1 MVLGQI
7 HETWWKNKLKDTR
20 IKLSVLVLLSVILFS
35 FLSFSD
41 AFAQESIDEFV
52 TYSKKSNFI
61 KEIPFPNQDLGLR
74 GITTDKNGNAWIYH
88 ATQNTSSIFKFDPV
102 TKKFSN
108 FDILK
113 KTNTKDVIVTLSG
126 GHIIYDES
134 RSTIW
139 FTDSRTNSIG
149 KFDIE
154 NQQIDTID
162 IPTEN
167 SGPMGLI
174 LSPDKSKIWF
184 TELSSDKFASLDI
197 KTNEI
202 KEYQIKEN
210 SGPVFLAFDEKG
222 SLLIT
227 LAYSNN
233 VLVIDVANMQSD
245 TLPNISEIGLQK
257 PDFFSPFGI
266 AILKDSKGVEKLIL
280 SDHGSSRI
288 IVSELNSSLKT
299 YTSLW
304 TSPNTLYPQTL
315 PSQIDLDESGNIYFA
330 QHGGNK
336 ISKIDKS
343 GTVTEYDIPTGP
355 LSTTVYLDASEDG
368 KVWFTEV
375 LANKIGYLD
384 TSISVPFD
392 IQVDKKEIDF
402 TEETSKQVKVIVN
415 NLKSNAN
422 LVSLDDINIS
432 LVGMTD
438 SGLNGVSFTTTP
450 SIINLN
456 QENIESTLDIFV
468 DKNAKSGTYQIMI
481 QVSASE
487 QTDKTMIISKLY
499 PLTITIDLPKPI
511 LPSTI
516 EKTDSDSEFIIKD
529 VIIQNAAIA
538 AIIIL
543 VSSLVYRRIKIA
555 KQKKFSKQE

>member
-1 MVLGQI
+1 L
-7 HETWWKNKLKDTR
+7 KNTR
-20 IKLSVLVLLSVILFS
+20 IQLFGLFLLSVILFS
-35 FLSFSD
+35 FLSFSNV
-41 AFAQESIDEFV
+41 FAQEISNDEFV

-61 KEIPFPNQDLGLR
+61 KEIPFPNDDLGLR

-88 ATQNTSSIFKFDPV
+88 ATQNASSIFKFDPV
-102 TKKFSN
+102 TEKFSN

-113 KTNTKDVIVTLSG
+113 KTNTKDVIVNLSG

-134 RSTIW
+134 RNMIW
-139 FTDSRTNSIG
+139 FTDARTNSIG
-149 KFDIE
+149 KFNME
-154 NQQIDTID
+154 NQQMDTIN

-210 SGPVFLAFDEKG
+210 SGPISLAFDEKN

-227 LAYSNN
+227 LAYSNS
-233 VLVIDVANMQSD
+233 VLIIDVTNMQSD
-245 TLPNISEIGLQK
+245 TFPNISEITLPK

-266 AILKDSKGVEKLIL
+266 AIFKDSKGVEKLIL
-280 SDHGSSRI
+280 SDHGSSRV
-288 IVSELNSSLKT
+288 IVSELDSSLKT
-299 YTSLW
+299 YSSLW

-315 PSQIDLDESGNIYFA
+315 PSQIDADESDNIYFA

-343 GTVTEYDIPTGP
+343 GTITEYDVPTGP
-355 LSTTVYLDASEDG
+355 LSTVVYLDASKDG

-384 TSISVPFD
+384 TSIFVPFD
-392 IQVDKKEIDF
+392 IQVDKEEIDF
-402 TEETSKQVKVIVN
+402 TEKETSKQVKVTVN
-415 NLKSNAN
+415 NLENN
-422 LVSLDDINIS
+422 NDLVSLDNIYIS

-438 SGLNGVSFTTTP
+438 SGLNGIFFTATP
-450 SIINLN
+450 SIIDLN
-456 QENIESTLDIFV
+456 QGNVESTLDVTV
-468 DKNAKSGTYQIMI
+468 DKNTKSGTYQAMI
-481 QVSASE
+481 QVSTSE
-487 QTDKTMIISKLY
+487 QMDKTMRISKLY
-499 PLTITIDLPKPI
+499 PLTINVDLPKPI
-511 LPSTI
+511 LSPTI
-516 EKTDSDSEFIIKD
+516 NKSDFVIKD
-529 VIIQNAAIA
+529 IIQNAAIV

-543 VSSLVYRRIKIA
+543 VTLLVYKKIKLARQNKI
-555 KQKKFSKQE
+555 SKQE

>member
-20 IKLSVLVLLSVILFS
+20 IQLSGLVLLSIVLFS

-41 AFAQESIDEFV
+41 AFAQESTDEFV

-61 KEIPFPNQDLGLR
+61 REIPFPNEDFGLR

-88 ATQNTSSIFKFDPV
+88 STQNASSIYKFDP
-102 TKKFSN
+102 TTEKFSN

-126 GHIIYDES
+126 GYIIYDES
-134 RSTIW
+134 RNTIW
-139 FTDSRTNSIG
+139 FTDARTNSIG
-149 KFDIE
+149 KFNIE
-154 NQQIDTID
+154 NEQIDTID

-167 SGPMGLI
+167 SGLMGLI

-222 SLLIT
+222 SLWIT
-227 LAYSNN
+227 LAYSNS
-233 VLVIDVANMQSD
+233 VLIIDVTNMQSD
-245 TLPNISEIGLQK
+245 TIPNISEITIPK

-266 AILKDSKGVEKLIL
+266 AIFKDSKGVEKLIL
-280 SDHGSSRI
+280 SDHGSSRV
-288 IVSELNSSLKT
+288 IVSELDSSLKT
-299 YTSLW
+299 YSSLW

-343 GTVTEYDIPTGP
+343 GTVTEYDVPTGP
-355 LSTTVYLDASEDG
+355 LSTVVYFDASKDG

-384 TSISVPFD
+384 TSISIPFD
-392 IQVDKKEIDF
+392 IQVDKEEIDF
-402 TEETSKQVKVIVN
+402 TEKETSKQAKIIVN
-415 NLKSNAN
+415 NLKNNTN
-422 LVSLDDINIS
+422 LVSLEDISIS

-438 SGLNGVSFTTTP
+438 SGLNGVSFTATP

-456 QENIESTLDIFV
+456 QENVESTLDVLV
-468 DKNAKSGTYQIMI
+468 DKNAKSGTYQVMI

-487 QTDKTMIISKLY
+487 QVDKTMRISKLY
-499 PLTITIDLPKPI
+499 PLTINIDLPKPI

-516 EKTDSDSEFIIKD
+516 EKTDSDSEFVIKD
-529 VIIQNAAIA
+529 IIQNTAIV

-543 VSSLVYRRIKIA
+543 VSVFVYSRIKLA
-555 KQKKFSKQE
+555 KHSKISKQE

>member
-1 MVLGQI
+1 MILGQI

-20 IKLSVLVLLSVILFS
+20 IKLSVLVLLSVVLFS
-35 FLSFSD
+35 FLSSSD

-88 ATQNTSSIFKFDPV
+88 STQNASSIFKFDPV
-102 TKKFSN
+102 TEKFSN

-134 RSTIW
+134 RNTIW
-139 FTDSRTNSIG
+139 FTDARTNSVG

-154 NQQIDTID
+154 NKQIDIID

-174 LSPDKSKIWF
+174 LSPDKSQIWF

-210 SGPVFLAFDEKG
+210 SGPISLAFDEKG

-227 LAYSNN
+227 LAYSNS
-233 VLVIDVANMQSD
+233 VLIIDVTNISD
-245 TLPNISEIGLQK
+245 TILNISEITLPK

-280 SDHGSSRI
+280 SDHSSSRI
-288 IVSELNSSLKT
+288 IVSELDSSLKT

-315 PSQIDLDESGNIYFA
+315 PSQIDLDESGNIYFV

-336 ISKIDKS
+336 ISKIDKL
-343 GTVTEYDIPTGP
+343 GTITEYDIPTGP
-355 LSTTVYLDASEDG
+355 LSTTVYLDASKDG

-384 TSISVPFD
+384 ANISIPFD
-392 IQVDKKEIDF
+392 IQVDKEKIDF
-402 TEETSKQVKVIVN
+402 TEKEMSKQVKVTVSNMKN
-415 NLKSNAN
+415 NND
-422 LVSLDDINIS
+422 LVSLDNINIS
-432 LVGMTD
+432 VVGMTD
-438 SGLNGVSFTTTP
+438 SGLDGVSFTATP
-450 SIINLN
+450 SVIDLN
-456 QENIESTLDIFV
+456 QENKIESTIDLSV
-468 DKNAKSGTYQIMI
+468 DKNTKPGIYQIMI
-481 QVSASE
+481 KVSSSE
-487 QTDKTMIISKLY
+487 QIDKTMTISKLY
-499 PLTITIDLPKPI
+499 PLTINIDLPKPI
-511 LPSTI
+511 PPTTI
-516 EKTDSDSEFIIKD
+516 KKTDSDSEFIIKD
-529 VIIQNAAIA
+529 IIQNAAIG

-543 VSSLVYRRIKIA
+543 VSLLVYKKIKLARQNKI
-555 KQKKFSKQE
+555 SKQE

>member
-1 MVLGQI
+1 MRINFLGRI
-7 HETWWKNKLKDTR
+7 YKTVWKDKLKDTR
-20 IKLSVLVLLSVILFS
+20 IQLTGLVLLSVVLVS

-41 AFAQESIDEFV
+41 AFAQEYTDEFI

-88 ATQNTSSIFKFDPV
+88 STQNASSISKFDLV
-102 TKKFSN
+102 TERFSN

-113 KTNTKDVIVTLSG
+113 KTNTKDVIVALSG
-126 GHIIYDES
+126 GHVIYDES
-134 RSTIW
+134 RNTMW
-139 FTDSRTNSIG
+139 FTDARTNSIG

-154 NQQIDTID
+154 NKQIDTID

-184 TELSSDKFASLDI
+184 TELNSNKFASLDI
-197 KTNEI
+197 RTNEI

-222 SLLIT
+222 SLWIT
-227 LAYSNN
+227 LAYSNS
-233 VLVIDVANMQSD
+233 VLVIDVTNIQD
-245 TLPNISEIGLQK
+245 TIPNISEITLPK

-266 AILKDSKGVEKLIL
+266 AILKDSNVEKLFL
-280 SDHGSSRI
+280 SDHGSSRV
-288 IVSELNSSLKT
+288 IVSELDSRLKT

-315 PSQIDLDESGNIYFA
+315 PSQIDTDVFGNIYFA

-343 GTVTEYDIPTGP
+343 GTITEYDVPTGP
-355 LSTTVYLDASEDG
+355 LATVVYFDASKDG

-384 TSISVPFD
+384 TSIPVPFD
-392 IQVDKKEIDF
+392 IQVDKEKIDF

-415 NLKSNAN
+415 NLKNNSD
-422 LVSLDDINIS
+422 VVTLDDITIS

-438 SGLNGVSFTTTP
+438 SGLNGVSFTATP

-456 QENIESTLDIFV
+456 QENAESTLEVSV
-468 DKNAKSGTYQIMI
+468 DKNTKPGTYQAMI

-487 QTDKTMIISKLY
+487 SIDKTMRISKLY
-499 PLTITIDLPKPI
+499 PLTINIDLPKQIP
-511 LPSTI
+511 PSTM
-516 EKTDSDSEFIIKD
+516 EKTDSDSEFVIKD
-529 VIIQNAAIA
+529 VIQNAAIA

-543 VSSLVYRRIKIA
+543 VSLLVYNRIKTA
-555 KQKKFSKQE
+555 RQKKFSKK

>member
-7 HETWWKNKLKDTR
+7 YETWWKNKLKDTR
-20 IKLSVLVLLSVILFS
+20 IKLSVLVLLSVVLFS

-74 GITTDKNGNAWIYH
+74 GITTDKNGNAWTYH
-88 ATQNTSSIFKFDPV
+88 STQNTSSIFKFDSV
-102 TKKFSN
+102 TEKFSN

-134 RSTIW
+134 RNTIW
-139 FTDSRTNSIG
+139 FTDARTNSVG
-149 KFDIE
+149 KFDIK
-154 NQQIDTID
+154 NKQIDTID

-210 SGPVFLAFDEKG
+210 SGPISLAFDEKG

-227 LAYSNN
+227 LAYSNS
-233 VLVIDVANMQSD
+233 VLIIDVTNISD
-245 TLPNISEIGLQK
+245 TILNISEITLPK

-280 SDHGSSRI
+280 SDHSSSRV
-288 IVSELNSSLKT
+288 IVSELDSSLKT

-315 PSQIDLDESGNIYFA
+315 PSQIDLDESGNIYFV

-336 ISKIDKS
+336 ISKIDKL
-343 GTVTEYDIPTGP
+343 GTITEYDVPTGP
-355 LSTTVYLDASEDG
+355 LSTTVYLDASKDG

-384 TSISVPFD
+384 ANISIPFD
-392 IQVDKKEIDF
+392 IQVDKEEIDF
-402 TEETSKQVKVIVN
+402 TEETSKQVKVIIN
-415 NLKSNAN
+415 NLKNNSD
-422 LVSLDDINIS
+422 LVSLEDINIS

-438 SGLNGVSFTTTP
+438 SGLNGVSFTATP

-456 QENIESTLDIFV
+456 QENVESTLDVSV
-468 DKNAKSGTYQIMI
+468 DKNAKSGTYQAMI

-487 QTDKTMIISKLY
+487 SIDKTMRISKLY
-499 PLTITIDLPKPI
+499 PLTINVDLPKPI

-516 EKTDSDSEFIIKD
+516 EKTDSDPEFIIKD
-529 VIIQNAAIA
+529 IIQNAAIV

-543 VSSLVYRRIKIA
+543 ISSLVYRRIKIA
-555 KQKKFSKQE
+555 KQKKFSK

>member
-1 MVLGQI
+1 MILGQI

-20 IKLSVLVLLSVILFS
+20 IQLAGLVLLSVVLFS
-35 FLSFSD
+35 FLSYED
-41 AFAQESIDEFV
+41 VFAQESTDEFV
-52 TYSKKSNFI
+52 AYSKKSNFI
-61 KEIPFPNQDLGLR
+61 KEILFPNQDLGLR

-88 ATQNTSSIFKFDPV
+88 STQNASSIFKFEPV
-102 TKKFSN
+102 TEKFSN
-108 FDILK
+108 FYILK

-134 RSTIW
+134 RNTIW
-139 FTDSRTNSIG
+139 FTDARINSIG
-149 KFDIE
+149 KFNIE
-154 NQQIDTID
+154 SQQINTID

-210 SGPVFLAFDEKG
+210 SGPISLAFDEKG
-222 SLLIT
+222 SLWLT
-227 LAYSNN
+227 LAYSNS
-233 VLVIDVANMQSD
+233 VLIIDVTNISD
-245 TLPNISEIGLQK
+245 TILNISEITLPN

-280 SDHGSSRI
+280 SDHSSSRI
-288 IVSELNSSLKT
+288 IVSELDSSLKT

-304 TSPNTLYPQTL
+304 TSQNTLYPQTL
-315 PSQIDLDESGNIYFA
+315 PSQIDLDESGNIYFV

-336 ISKIDKS
+336 ISKIDKL
-343 GTVTEYDIPTGP
+343 GTITEYDIPTGP
-355 LSTTVYLDASEDG
+355 LSTTVYLDASKDG

-415 NLKSNAN
+415 NLKNNSD
-422 LVSLDDINIS
+422 LVSLEDINIS

-438 SGLNGVSFTTTP
+438 SGLNGVSFTATP

-456 QENIESTLDIFV
+456 QENVESTLDVSV
-468 DKNAKSGTYQIMI
+468 DKNAKSGTYQAMI

-487 QTDKTMIISKLY
+487 QTDKTMRISKLY
-499 PLTITIDLPKPI
+499 PLTINIDLPKPI

-516 EKTDSDSEFIIKD
+516 EKTDSDSEFIIRD
-529 VIIQNAAIA
+529 IIQNAAIA

-543 VSSLVYRRIKIA
+543 ISSLVYRRIKIA
-555 KQKKFSKQE
+555 KQKKFSK